1 MIDLNQIL
9 GILGK
14 KEMKEFVVQYAGTYV
29 LDFNPAVD
37 KIIVFKGVF
46 LEGDDIGEFGIYFG
60 NANLKWLPAIR
71 DIAPGG
77 AGIFGYD
84 NLYKVV
90 TNQDV
95 LRIQFSK
102 QTDTGY
108 IYMNVDYFI
117 FDSDEFNKLKEFLK
131 RYLFGG
137 GGVTTIARIT

>member
-14 KEMKEFVVQYAGTYV
+14 KEMKEYVVLNSGTYV
-29 LDFNPAVD
+29 LDFNPNSD

-60 NANLKWLPAIR
+60 NANAKWLPAIR

-84 NLYKVV
+84 NVYKVV
-90 TNQDV
+90 TSQDL
-95 LRIQFSK
+95 LRVQFSK
-102 QTDTGY
+102 STSTGY
-108 IYMNVDYFI
+108 LYINVDYFV
-117 FDSDEFNKLKEFLK
+117 FDTDEFNKIKEVL
-131 RYLFGG
+131 RRALFGG
-137 GGVTTIARIT
+137 EGVTTIARIT